1 MATTTI
7 DDVLADLP
15 ADRRDALEALRSQ
28 IRDAA
33 PDAVESINYGVPA
46 FKLDGRPLVS
56 FGSAK
61 QHLTFYVQS
70 PAVMEAFADDL
81 AGFRVSTGSVQ
92 FTPDHPIPADLV
104 RRLVEARI
112 AEVRGA
118 PTR

>member
-1 MATTTI
+1 MARTAI
-7 DDVLADLP
+7 DEFLAGLP
-15 ADRRDALEALRSQ
+15 ADRRDALEVLRSQ

-33 PDAVESINYGVPA
+33 PDVLESINYGVPA

-61 QHLTFYVQS
+61 QHLTFHVQS

-81 AGFRVSTGSVQ
+81 AGFRVSTGSVRI
-92 FTPDHPIPADLV
+92 TPDHPIPADLV

-112 AEVRGA
+112 AEVRA
-118 PTR
+118 PRR

>member
-15 ADRRDALEALRSQ
+15 TDRRDALEALRSQ

-46 FKLDGRPLVS
+46 FKVDGRPFVS

-70 PAVMEAFADDL
+70 PAVIEAFASAL
-81 AGFRVSTGSVQ
+81 AAFRVSTGSVQ
-92 FTPDHPIPADLV
+92 FTPDHPIPEELV
-104 RRLVEARI
+104 RRLIAARI
-112 AEVRGA
+112 AGVRA
-118 PTR
+118 PKR